1 MRLHRA
7 GEGAPYTG
15 LKVAGHGEGPVIAV
29 AEGAIRTGSADELVR
44 VLTEVVADQI
54 KTRLDRVMALNQ
66 QEHGSV
72 AAAREYVEAM
82 LGLQVW
88 AHKLYLAATN
98 GPHYQVASWSNGLD
112 HPMIIQTQG
121 PLMITPRGCWV
132 RPGAVH
138 PPGANPPGVPGR
150 RRPGGD
156 RRPRD
161 PRHPPRHGQLRP
173 AAPRSRLQRVPALAV
188 RTGRPPASTGAVLR
202 SILQVCITREFAIL
216 ADRTSPVVT
225 WLRALA
231 ANAHRE
237 CGGPGVGAIG
247 MCLTGGFAL
256 AMAVEP
262 AVLAPILSRRACRP
276 R

>member
-1 MRLHRA
+1 MPPHCDSMDGPVVTAARQALTEGDLAIVLPYVPAEAEPEVAAAFEQVLPIRGIGGSVGELADRWFFETVVRLHRA

-98 GPHYQVASWSNGLD
+98 GPHY
-112 HPMIIQTQG
+112 
-121 PLMITPRGCWV
+121 
-132 RPGAVH
+132 
-138 PPGANPPGVPGR
+138 GR
-150 RRPGGD
+150 
-156 RRPRD
+156 
-161 PRHPPRHGQLRP
+161 
-173 AAPRSRLQRVPALAV
+173 
-188 RTGRPPASTGAVLR
+188 
-202 SILQVCITREFAIL
+202 
-216 ADRTSPVVT
+216 
-225 WLRALA
+225 
-231 ANAHRE
+231 
-237 CGGPGVGAIG
+237 
-247 MCLTGGFAL
+247 
-256 AMAVEP
+256 
-262 AVLAPILSRRACRP
+262 
-276 R
+276 